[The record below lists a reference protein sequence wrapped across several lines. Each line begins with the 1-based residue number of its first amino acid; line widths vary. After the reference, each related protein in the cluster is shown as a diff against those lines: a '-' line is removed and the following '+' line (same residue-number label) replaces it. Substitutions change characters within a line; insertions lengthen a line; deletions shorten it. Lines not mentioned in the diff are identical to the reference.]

1 MGRKGGIIARGFEEI
16 DGSGRQRNKWEMDMI
31 LERKLD
37 LIFYFLFLFLNYQV
51 SIRPAPLGGC
61 LVVFFQ
67 EKMLMSCFTVAV
79 LIRA

>member
-37 LIFYFLFLFLNYQV
+37 LIF
-51 SIRPAPLGGC
+51 
-61 LVVFFQ
+61 
-67 EKMLMSCFTVAV
+67 
-79 LIRA
+79 